1 MQKEALE
8 REQAIKKWAVTRIT
22 ANYEDF
28 ERLLGAKLAEINARL
43 AVGGN
48 GGAGNSG
55 GQNVDQWI
63 AFHEPKIIQQ
73 QTRVERLEGQQLEM
87 KEQLRDKVSLGMVQ
101 NMIGQNAVENGS
113 GAGRLSNFK
122 SDNNLMNQAPVVN
135 DEESVGKGT
144 EDFGG
149 YDLNE
154 NENSKNGMYEQRID
168 DSIGQGGSVVKQ
180 RAALNIN
187 HSATPIHL
195 SQGSIDHATGLD
207 LDANRQKSEERVRTG
222 LISAKKAEKRS
233 SLGQQAAN
241 NASAASISY
250 GQSQFEEL

>member
-22 ANYEDF
+22 ANYDDF

-43 AVGGN
+43 AVGGSA
-48 GGAGNSG
+48 GAGNSG
-55 GQNVDQWI
+55 D
-63 AFHEPKIIQQ
+63 HLEPQINQQ
-73 QTRVERLEGQQLEM
+73 QKRIERLEGQQSEM

-113 GAGRLSNFK
+113 GGGRLSNFR
-122 SDNNLMNQAPVVN
+122 SDNNLMNQAPAVN
-135 DEESVGKGT
+135 DEDSVGKGT

-154 NENSKNGMYEQRID
+154 NENSKNGMYEPRVD

-207 LDANRQKSEERVRTG
+207 LDNNR
-222 LISAKKAEKRS
+222 
-233 SLGQQAAN
+233 
-241 NASAASISY
+241 
-250 GQSQFEEL
+250 